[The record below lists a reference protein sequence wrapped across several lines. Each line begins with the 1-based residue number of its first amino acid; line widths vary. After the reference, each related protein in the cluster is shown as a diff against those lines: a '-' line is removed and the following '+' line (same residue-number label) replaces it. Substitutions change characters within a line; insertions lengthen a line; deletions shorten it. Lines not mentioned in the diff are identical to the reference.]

1 MLMTVNSS
9 EEYQRILGF
18 GGAFTDSATM
28 NILNVSSKVQEN
40 LLRAYFSTEGN
51 SVPGFGNTLYTC
63 GTMQNTYN
71 VYVWAT
77 GGFLSVFCVILRGEI

>member
-1 MLMTVNSS
+1 MAQSTVYTRLLDFFVAENVELLTVNPT

-40 LLRAYFSTEGN
+40 LLSAYFSAEG
-51 SVPGFGNTLYTC
+51 
-63 GTMQNTYN
+63 
-71 VYVWAT
+71 
-77 GGFLSVFCVILRGEI
+77 